1 MYKKKFFFF
10 FLLIFINF
18 IYIKNSFA
26 IDPYSFVQET
36 ADRASEAL
44 NKRQSKEEKMEILK
58 TIAKETVDIR
68 GIGFYSLGK
77 HRKNMSNQ
85 KKEEYLEIFSKYFLK
100 TFSSRLAEYTDP
112 RIRVDSQKK
121 LSDKYT
127 MVSSTLLATQ
137 DKPEIKIDWRVVTK
151 DPDNPLII
159 DVVIEGVSLAKV
171 QKEEFNSIIQSND
184 GDINS
189 LFNNLKKFV
198 EKELSPTS
206 LFKSQLLF
214 VYDLFPISQTFFQC
228 CPSGKSNK
236 I

>member
-1 MYKKKFFFF
+1 MYKKKYFFF

-77 HRKNMSNQ
+77 HRKNMTNQ
-85 KKEEYLEIFSKYFLK
+85 EKEKYLDIFEKYFLK
-100 TFSSRLAEYTDP
+100 SFSSRLAEFTDP

-121 LSDKYT
+121 LNDKYT
-127 MVSSTLLATQ
+127 MVSSTLIATD
-137 DKPEIKIDWRVVTK
+137 DKPEVQVDWRVVTK
-151 DPDNPLII
+151 DPDKPLII
-159 DVVIEGVSLAKV
+159 DLIIEGVSLAKV
-171 QKEEFNSIIQSND
+171 QKQEFYSIIQSND
-184 GDINS
+184 GDINA
-189 LFNNLKKFV
+189 LFKNLKIFV
-198 EKELSPTS
+198 EKE
-206 LFKSQLLF
+206 
-214 VYDLFPISQTFFQC
+214 
-228 CPSGKSNK
+228 
-236 I
+236 

>member
-77 HRKNMSNQ
+77 HRKNMTNQ
-85 KKEEYLEIFSKYFLK
+85 EKKEYLEIFNKYFLK

-127 MVSSTLLATQ
+127 MVSSILLATE
-137 DKPEIKIDWRVVTK
+137 DKPELKIDWRVVTK
-151 DPDNPLII
+151 DPNNPLII

-189 LFNNLKKFV
+189 LFDNLKKFV
-198 EKELSPTS
+198 EKE
-206 LFKSQLLF
+206 
-214 VYDLFPISQTFFQC
+214 
-228 CPSGKSNK
+228 
-236 I
+236 

>member
-58 TIAKETVDIR
+58 MIAKETVDIK

-77 HRKNMSNQ
+77 HRKIMTNQ
-85 KKEEYLEIFSKYFLK
+85 EKKEYLDIFEKYFLK
-100 TFSSRLAEYTDP
+100 SFSSRLAEYTDP

-121 LSDKYT
+121 LNDKYT
-127 MVSSTLLATQ
+127 MVSSTLLATE
-137 DKPEIKIDWRVVTK
+137 DKPEVKIDWRVVTK

-184 GDINS
+184 GNINS
-189 LFNNLKKFV
+189 LFDNLKKFV
-198 EKELSPTS
+198 EKE
-206 LFKSQLLF
+206 
-214 VYDLFPISQTFFQC
+214 
-228 CPSGKSNK
+228 
-236 I
+236 

>member
-1 MYKKKFFFF
+1 MYKKKSFFF

-18 IYIKNSFA
+18 IYINNSFA

-77 HRKNMSNQ
+77 HRKNMSDQ

-127 MVSSTLLATQ
+127 MGSSTLLAT
-137 DKPEIKIDWRVVTK
+137 DKKPEIKIDWRVVTK
-151 DPDNPLII
+151 NPNKPLII
-159 DVVIEGVSLAKV
+159 DIVIEGVSLAKV
-171 QKEEFNSIIQSND
+171 QKEEFNSIIQTND
-184 GDINS
+184 GEINS
-189 LFNNLKKFV
+189 LLNNLKEFA
-198 EKELSPTS
+198 EKE
-206 LFKSQLLF
+206 
-214 VYDLFPISQTFFQC
+214 
-228 CPSGKSNK
+228 
-236 I
+236 